1 MKKSVFFLLML
12 VVATGFSSF
21 GQAHFAN
28 YTSSKVVVADESGHT
43 EAVVNP
49 KSKAAIAFLPSDGI
63 ATFTLYK
70 YEGFK
75 KVKVGIIKR
84 RVIKKTITLK
94 DFSPEAEAEVVKPD
108 GKQKD
113 GKEKKEKAEES
124 TNSDEPIQIAYGD
137 GEWWSETT
145 VVPSNETDFR
155 LTVLTAPFKGL
166 SLKSKQAS
174 KRSKTLNTGI
184 CEFVIYYDEE
194 VDSISSGRSY
204 NWAVF
209 NKIIAEGQDTL
220 KITNHDLRQ
229 TTIGKAINAPIINK
243 FQSDLVITAGPNSG
257 KVIPSKGMVKLDL
270 MVGWNVLSVQYI
282 KNGLPVQAVALFMVS
297 DKKKS
302 FSLEKGKG
310 VTSIDFKDLTV
321 LSR

>member
-1 MKKSVFFLLML
+1 MKKTLFALLIL

-21 GQAHFAN
+21 GQAFFAN
-28 YTSSKVVVADESGHT
+28 HTIYKVAVADESART
-43 EAVVNP
+43 EAIVNP
-49 KSKAAIAFLPSDGI
+49 RSKAGISFLPSDGI

-75 KVKVGIIKR
+75 KVKVGTFKR
-84 RVIKKTITLK
+84 RVIKKTVNLK
-94 DFSPEAEAEVVKPD
+94 DFSPEAEAEEVKSD
-108 GKQKD
+108 KKQE
-113 GKEKKEKAEES
+113 GKEKTDNAVKEDES
-124 TNSDEPIQIAYGD
+124 IQVVTDD

-174 KRSKTLNTGI
+174 KKSKTLNTGV

-194 VDSISSGRSY
+194 VDSVSTGRVY

-209 NKIIAEGQDTL
+209 NKIITEGQDTL
-220 KITNHDLRQ
+220 KITNYDLRQ
-229 TTIGKAINAPIINK
+229 TTTGKAINAPIINK

-282 KNGLPVQAVALFMVS
+282 KNGLPVQAIALFMVS
-297 DKKKS
+297 EKKKA

-310 VTSIDFKDLTV
+310 ITSIDFKDLTV
-321 LSR
+321 LSRR

>member
-1 MKKSVFFLLML
+1 MKKSVFVLLML
-12 VVATGFSSF
+12 VVATSFSSF

-49 KSKAAIAFLPSDGI
+49 RSKAAIAFLPSDGI

-75 KVKVGIIKR
+75 KVKVGVIKR
-84 RVIKKTITLK
+84 RVIKKTVSLK
-94 DFSPEAEAEVVKPD
+94 DFSPEMEAEVVKSD
-108 GKQKD
+108 GKQK
-113 GKEKKEKAEES
+113 ESKEKADK
-124 TNSDEPIQIAYGD
+124 TNKTDEPIQVLNDD
-137 GEWWSETT
+137 GQWWSETT
-145 VVPSNETDFR
+145 VVPSNETDYR

-174 KRSKTLNTGI
+174 KKSKTLNTGI

-209 NKIIAEGQDTL
+209 NKIIAEDQDTL

-229 TTIGKAINAPIINK
+229 TTIGKAIIAPIINK

-310 VTSIDFKDLTV
+310 ITSIDFKDLTV